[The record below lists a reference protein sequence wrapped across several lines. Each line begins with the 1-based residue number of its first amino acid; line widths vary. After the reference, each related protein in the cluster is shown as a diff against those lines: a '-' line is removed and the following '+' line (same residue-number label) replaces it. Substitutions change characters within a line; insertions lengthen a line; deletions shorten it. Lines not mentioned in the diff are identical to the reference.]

1 MNRIN
6 RLGKYLSDHVYDLF
20 VGSIAILNI
29 LPVLAPFLAKLGAI
43 LPAKAIYTLYSLFCH
58 QLHWRSMHVCDHQYG
73 WCTRCTFMWF
83 NILLSGIAV
92 KFFKVK
98 EIKWYW
104 FIILITPMALDGL
117 VQTVATMM
125 GITTFTE
132 ISYMSSN
139 FMRMFTGSMFGIGFG
154 LLIFTNLKDVVL
166 LEKGIKDKGRSL
178 SKIIFFIFSMILSF
192 IVYILMIMLWDA
204 TSTEYK
210 PDNILDLSVRTPQ
223 IDEFMIRGK
232 NAL

>member
-29 LPVLAPFLAKLGAI
+29 LPVLAPLLAKLGAI

-73 WCTRCTFMWF
+73 WCSRCTFMWF
-83 NILLSGIAV
+83 NILLSVIAV

-166 LEKGIKDKGRSL
+166 LEKGIKDEGRSL

-223 IDEFMIRGK
+223 IDELMIRGK
-232 NAL
+232 HAL